1 MKNRSGQKG
10 FTIIELLTGMTL
22 LVIMV
27 LFLTRIFT
35 DASSM
40 WRLGNKRVES
50 SFDGRAA
57 IDFMSREI
65 GSTIADDVLSFRMF
79 SDVTNLHNGVSAD
92 FIAFITADHNP
103 LTAAGHANRH
113 RQVKQVIYWV
123 DLMRRIDE
131 TGAVIP
137 NRYRIRRSEV
147 LSQDALSF
155 ICYRNK
161 QWWDRSSNSG
171 AWLSADIIA
180 ENVRTLEFLVYDQNG
195 VSQFNYNSEIH
206 GPPAWVDIV
215 VELLGEEDAIR
226 IAQMP
231 AGPVAT
237 EMADRAARRY
247 FQRVYLSNNPGYVFA
262 K

>member
-1 MKNRSGQKG
+1 MRNRSSQKG

-27 LFLTRIFT
+27 LFLSRIFT

-57 IDFMSREI
+57 LDFMSREVAA
-65 GSTIADDVLSFRMF
+65 TISDSVLSLRMF
-79 SDVTNLHNGVSAD
+79 SDATNLHNGVSAD
-92 FIAFITADHNP
+92 FLAFITADHNP
-103 LTAAGHANRH
+103 LTAAGNANRH

-123 DLMRRIDE
+123 DNMRRIDE
-131 TGAVIP
+131 TGAIIP

-147 LSQDALSF
+147 LSQDAGAF
-155 ICYRNK
+155 RCYTDK
-161 QWWDRSSNSG
+161 DWWDRSSNSG
-171 AWLSADIIA
+171 AWSAADIIA
-180 ENVRTLEFLVYDQNG
+180 ENVRTLEFLVYDRTG
-195 VSQFNYNSEIH
+195 VSRFNYDSQIH

-215 VELLGEEDAIR
+215 VELLGEDDAIR
-226 IAQMP
+226 VAQMP
-231 AGPVAT
+231 VGNVAT

-247 FQRVYLSNNPGYVFA
+247 FQRVYFNNSPGYVFA
-262 K
+262 Q